1 MSWWDSI
8 DTVSRFN
15 NWMQFA
21 VIIFAFLT
29 AISGFLVWFSGNR
42 IALQQTRLTALAQH
56 KTKTYETTSLSVHK
70 ELVALQQKQF
80 ETEQLLKVANTNL
93 TRLGKQL
100 KKTQKKQFEAEQALS
115 SMAINKDGISD
126 RLEMPAVSLTPQ
138 APVSSKFDKQF
149 LDILKQG
156 TEGIIDIYAI
166 QGDTD
171 SNELAANFDTVFKKA
186 GWTTNGVAQSSF
198 SQKIKGLVIA
208 FHSKDTAPSYAFF
221 LKEAFN
227 KLGIAVAT
235 RVNSKYPEWSLSLIV
250 ADLSIPASNG
260 SQDSP

>member
-21 VIIFAFLT
+21 VISFAFLT

-42 IALQQTRLTALAQH
+42 IALQQTSLTALAQH
-56 KTKTYETTSLSVHK
+56 KTKTYENTSLSVHK

-126 RLEMPAVSLTPQ
+126 RLEMPAVPLTPQ
-138 APVSSKFDKQF
+138 APVSSKFDERF

-198 SQKIKGLVIA
+198 SQNIEGLVLA

-250 ADLSIPASNG
+250 ADLSIPASSG

>member
-21 VIIFAFLT
+21 VIIFAFL
-29 AISGFLVWFSGNR
+29 AGISGFLVWFSGNR
-42 IALQQTRLTALAQH
+42 IALQQTKLTALAQQ
-56 KTKTYETTSLSVHK
+56 KTKTYEKTSLSVHK

-93 TRLGKQL
+93 ARLGKQL
-100 KKTQKKQFEAEQALS
+100 KETQNKQFEAEEALRR
-115 SMAINKDGISD
+115 MTINKEGISD
-126 RLEMPAVSLTPQ
+126 KTETPDV
-138 APVSSKFDKQF
+138 PVKPTGTSKFDERF

-171 SNELAANFDTVFKKA
+171 SNALAANFDTLFKKA

-198 SQKIKGLVIA
+198 SQKIEGLVLA
-208 FHSKDTAPSYAFF
+208 FHSKDTSPSYAAF
-221 LKEAFN
+221 LIDAFN

-235 RVNSKYPEWSLSLIV
+235 RVSSKYPEWSLSLIV
-250 ADLSIPASNG
+250 SNLPVPASDG